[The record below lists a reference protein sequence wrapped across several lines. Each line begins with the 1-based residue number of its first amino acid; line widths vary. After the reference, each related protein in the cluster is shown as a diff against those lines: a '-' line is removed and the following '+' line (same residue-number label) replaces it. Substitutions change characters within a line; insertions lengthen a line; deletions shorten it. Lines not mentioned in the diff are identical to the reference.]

1 MSTAPQNSDIVISK
15 SDGSTNKIGL
25 TLYKDNNSVPGGWK
39 TEHVSPA
46 PPRQVSDSANYQQ
59 QSPDI
64 GLVLDQD
71 TWHRG
76 FGAATITR
84 FGTATEANRA
94 RARYGYSENVLSMFR
109 GELVL
114 GYQQD
119 ETDILI
125 SNGRFEKL
133 NANSEYD
140 LTDWTA
146 VNATIASS
154 STYVKN
160 GNRGVTVTATAAGGY
175 IEQTI
180 TFNDTFQSKKMF
192 AHCYLRRVSGSGNAK
207 IQLVDSAGTASSS
220 AITNASAFTFAS
232 AERTVDGSATSLKVR
247 ILLSADEDVFALDDV
262 AVFPEGGAD
271 WTQPQEFEDNIYV
284 GCSRGIY

>member
-1 MSTAPQNSDIVISK
+1 VSTAPQNSDIVISK

-133 NANSEYD
+133 NSNSEYD
-140 LTDWTA
+140 LTDWDTT
-146 VNATIASS
+146 NASVASS
-154 STYVKN
+154 STYVKG
-160 GNRGVTVTATAAGGY
+160 GNRGVVVTAGSNNGY
-175 IEQTI
+175 IEQEI
-180 TFNDTFQSKKMF
+180 TFNDFFKKDISNSENRKKFF

-207 IQLVDSAGTASSS
+207 IQLVDPS
-220 AITNASAFTFAS
+220 
-232 AERTVDGSATSLKVR
+232 GS
-247 ILLSADEDVFALDDV
+247 
-262 AVFPEGGAD
+262 
-271 WTQPQEFEDNIYV
+271 
-284 GCSRGIY
+284 